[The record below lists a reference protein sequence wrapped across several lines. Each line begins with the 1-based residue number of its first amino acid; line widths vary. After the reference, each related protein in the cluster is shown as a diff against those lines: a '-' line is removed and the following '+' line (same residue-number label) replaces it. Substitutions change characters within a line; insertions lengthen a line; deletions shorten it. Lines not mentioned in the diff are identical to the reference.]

1 VRLLIQTQ
9 TLYLKQNVT
18 TIETQHIY
26 ISIIR
31 RSRKLYFCSQQQQ
44 DCCTWA
50 SFAPPP
56 GN

>member
-9 TLYLKQNVT
+9 TLYLKQNAT